1 MAQKDLLSQKLDIET
16 SKRKGSYSNHSHG
29 PRKKTKVLLEDD
41 SEGDDSHGSYSREN
55 SAKLDNSPSNKHIL
69 AINQEFAQRFEHN
82 KKREERQRRASHL
95 YRY

>member
-1 MAQKDLLSQKLDIET
+1 MAQKDLLSQKVDIET
-16 SKRKGSYSNHSHG
+16 SKRKGSSSNHSQR

-41 SEGDDSHGSYSREN
+41 SEGDGSHGSYSREN
-55 SAKLDNSPSNKHIL
+55 SAKVDNSSSNEHIL

-95 YRY
+95 SSD